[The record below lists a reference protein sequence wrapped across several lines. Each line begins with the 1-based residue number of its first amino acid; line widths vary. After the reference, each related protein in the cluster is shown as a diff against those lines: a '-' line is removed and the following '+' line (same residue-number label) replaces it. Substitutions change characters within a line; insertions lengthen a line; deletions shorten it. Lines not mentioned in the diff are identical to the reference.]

1 MKYIKEVY
9 NDFKVVPFKKFMT
22 FLFFFSCIL
31 GYVVMVLFPYFASQ
45 IIKYATEGNTL
56 AYTYTLY
63 LAIAYI
69 VYEIIW
75 YFNYY
80 IYSFLQTYY
89 CDIIHKKLFNKIC
102 TSSRRISKTLDNG
115 KMLSLVGD
123 DIPSYCLLLDSTTV
137 YLSTIFMAI
146 LTVILIFRANF
157 IFALITVISLV
168 IYLVFM
174 TKTMDK
180 FSKYLKEQKKHNDT
194 INSTYVEELNALKE
208 IKTLPI
214 KDNLYK
220 KLQTKLNRYSKA
232 YFKKRKYYARNE
244 NTSTLIPQYTK
255 VILYLILLLFMM
267 KFNATID
274 LVILI
279 IGYYDQLIENLT
291 ELVGSYREI
300 KEYHVSVK
308 RVNEVLTYEDDLSNL
323 FGKYENNEIYGSIV
337 LKNVSYKYNSKYILD
352 NISLEI
358 KPNTLNVIIGPSG
371 SGKTTLFDLLLRFY
385 PINGGEI
392 FLDGVNI
399 YEYSDS
405 IYASNITLVKQ
416 NPFIYNMSIRDNLRL
431 VNGNKKRQEEVIK
444 EVRLHEFIMSLPK
457 GYSTIL
463 TQNATNISGGQKQ
476 LLSIARSLLTDA
488 EILLMDDVTASLD
501 PKTTNQIIELLVRL
515 KKDHTILVVTNREDL
530 INQADKIIYMNNGK
544 AKSYKSLDDLKEKL
558 DSESEVLIWD

>member
-22 FLFFFSCIL
+22 FLFFLSCIL
-31 GYVVMVLFPYFASQ
+31 GYVVMALFPYFASQ
-45 IIKYATEGNTL
+45 IIKYATEQNTL
-56 AYTYTLY
+56 AYNYTFY

-102 TSSRRISKTLDNG
+102 TSSRKISKTLDNG

-220 KLQTKLNRYSKA
+220 KLQTKLNRYTKA

-291 ELVGSYREI
+291 ELVTSYREI

-308 RVNEVLTYEDDLSNL
+308 RVNEALTYEDDLSNL
-323 FGKYENNEIYGSIV
+323 FGKYENNEIYGSII
-337 LKNVSYKYNSKYILD
+337 LKNVSYKYNSKYVLD
-352 NISLEI
+352 SVNLEI

-399 YEYSDS
+399 YEYSDN

-431 VNGNKKRQEEVIK
+431 VNSNKKRQEEVIK
-444 EVRLHEFIMSLPK
+444 EVGLHEFIMSLPK

-515 KKDHTILVVTNREDL
+515 KEDHTILVITNREDL
-530 INQADKIIYMNNGK
+530 INKADKIIYMNNGK
-544 AKSYKSLDDLKEKL
+544 AKSYKTLEDLKEKL
-558 DSESEVLIWD
+558 DSESEVLI

>member
-102 TSSRRISKTLDNG
+102 TSSRKISKTLDNG

-180 FSKYLKEQKKHNDT
+180 FSKYLKEQKKHNDS

-444 EVRLHEFIMSLPK
+444 EVGLHEFIMSLPK

>member
-180 FSKYLKEQKKHNDT
+180 FSKYLKEQKKHNDS

-444 EVRLHEFIMSLPK
+444 EVGLHEFIMSLPK

-488 EILLMDDVTASLD
+488 EILLMDDVTASID
-501 PKTTNQIIELLVRL
+501 PKTTNQIIDLLVRL
-515 KKDHTILVVTNREDL
+515 KEDHTILVVTNREDL